1 MESIPVEKLMERTEN
16 RYEAVMVAARRARQ
30 INRRKE
36 EELSEESGGREKAT
50 VRALRE
56 LLEGKIDF
64 KYEKREKRK

>member
-1 MESIPVEKLMERTEN
+1 MELIPIEKLMERTEN

-36 EELSEESGGREKAT
+36 EELSEESGKREKAT

-56 LLEGKIDF
+56 LMEGIIDF